1 MPFVKK
7 TPTPAAKPST
17 SKPAPKAAAAK
28 PSANAGKKSV
38 QLTLPPGLGCY
49 VNLFQPREFQNDG
62 KPMYSVVM
70 VWPKDRLAELAPL
83 KQAII
88 DVATTKFGAAAK
100 DQLKAGKL
108 RMPLRDGD
116 IEHPE
121 DPIFAGCVFMNLKSK
136 GAPAIVDRRNQRVLD
151 EEKCYSGCTLRVNV
165 GISAYDNKSKG
176 VAGYVNAVQVV
187 ECGERLAGRGANAE
201 EIFAEY
207 SEADAEAKGATTEP
221 SEDAEDL
228 EPSAPEGTSL
238 LD

>member
-7 TPTPAAKPST
+7 PAAPAAKPAA
-17 SKPAPKAAAAK
+17 KPAPKAAPAK
-28 PSANAGKKSV
+28 PSANAGKKSI

-49 VNLFQPREFQNDG
+49 VSLFQPREFQNDG

-70 VWPKDRLAELAPL
+70 VWPKDNLAALAPL

-88 DVATTKFGAAAK
+88 DVATTKFGANAK
-100 DQLKAGKL
+100 ELLKAGKL

-116 IEHPE
+116 LEHPE
-121 DPIFAGCVFMNLKSK
+121 DPVFAGCVFMNFKSK
-136 GAPAIVDRRNQRVLD
+136 GAPAVVDRRNQRVLD
-151 EEKCYSGCTLRVNV
+151 EEKCYSGCTLRINA
-165 GISAYDNKSKG
+165 GITAYDNKSKG

-187 ECGERLAGRGANAE
+187 EMGERLAGRGANAE

-221 SEDAEDL
+221 SEDAEEL